1 MTKLT
6 ITQTKGIKTLYF
18 YKEAIKQ
25 YEGRMKPTIKEGWNS
40 ANSSI
45 SHYPIRFHGWKTV
58 WQTDFDC
65 YHASVGATLRQLSF

>member
-25 YEGRMKPTIKEGWNS
+25 YEGRMKPTIKEGRNRLTS
-40 ANSSI
+40 NGLY
-45 SHYPIRFHGWKTV
+45 YPKKRV
-58 WQTDFDC
+58 
-65 YHASVGATLRQLSF
+65 